1 MIPAPNQLPVAETPE
16 VDALLAAGAVCAI
29 GVSGGRD
36 SQACALATH
45 EYLNAIGH
53 IGPRV
58 LVHADLGRVE
68 WRDSLPVCERLAE
81 YLDYELLIARRAAGD
96 MLARWQG
103 RWAANLGR
111 YQQLE
116 CVKLVLPWST
126 PSMRFCTSEL
136 KSAPIASELRK
147 RFPGLP
153 IVSATGVRREES
165 PARQRMPV
173 SAPMAKLER
182 KNAPGLSWNPI
193 IEWKAGDVMAIIQ
206 RHNLSLHEA
215 YTIYGTSR
223 VSCAYC
229 IMSSEADL
237 LAASTCADNADLYR
251 EMVELECVST
261 FAFQGSRWLS
271 DVAPQLLSADQRD
284 RATAAK
290 VAASARQEAEA
301 RIPRHLLYSPG
312 WPHAIPN
319 QSDAELLADVRRDV
333 AAAVGIDIEYTTAGA
348 IQERYE
354 VLIRTKKASPT
365 TVTGLSAHLVFAVDS
380 NRRCAMNPESHELE
394 GATS

>member
-1 MIPAPNQLPVAETPE
+1 MIPASNQPPVSQTLE
-16 VDALLAAGAVCAI
+16 VDALLAIGAVCAI

-53 IGPRV
+53 TGPRV

-68 WRDSLPVCERLAE
+68 WRDSLPVCERLAA
-81 YLDYELLIARRAAGD
+81 YLNYELLTARRAAGD

-103 RWAANLGR
+103 RWAANLDR

-136 KSAPIASELRK
+136 KSAPIASTLRK

-153 IVSATGVRREES
+153 IVSVTGVRREES
-165 PARQRMPV
+165 AKRQRMPV
-173 SAPMAKLER
+173 AAPMAKLER
-182 KNAPGLSWNPI
+182 RNAPGFSWNPI
-193 IEWKAGDVMAIIQ
+193 IEWKAGDVMTIIQ
-206 RHNLSLHEA
+206 RHNLALHEA
-215 YTIYGTSR
+215 YTVYGTSR

-237 LAASTCADNADLYR
+237 QAASTCGDNAELYR

-261 FAFQGSRWLS
+261 FAFQGSRWLA
-271 DVAPQLLSADQRD
+271 DVAPQLLSADLRD

-290 VAASARQEAEA
+290 VAAIARQEAEA
-301 RIPRHLLYSPG
+301 RIPVHLLYSPG
-312 WPHAIPN
+312 WPHAVPN
-319 QSDAELLADVRRDV
+319 LQDAELLAQARREV
-333 AAAVGIDIEYTTAGA
+333 AAAVGIEIEYTTAGA
-348 IQERYE
+348 IHERYE
-354 VLIRTKKASPT
+354 ALIRTKKAHPT
-365 TVTGLSAHLVFAVDS
+365 TVAGLSGQRIAPLQTVA
-380 NRRCAMNPESHELE
+380 
-394 GATS
+394 G

>member
-1 MIPAPNQLPVAETPE
+1 MMPASIQPPVAQTPE
-16 VDALLAAGAVCAI
+16 IDALLAAGAVCAI

-53 IGPRV
+53 TGPRV
-58 LVHADLGRVE
+58 LIHADLGRVE
-68 WRDSLPVCERLAE
+68 WRDSLPVCERLAA
-81 YLDYELLIARRAAGD
+81 YLNYELLIARRAAGD

-111 YQQLE
+111 YRQLE

-136 KSAPIASELRK
+136 KSAPISSKLRK

-165 PARQRMPV
+165 AARQRMPV

-182 KNAPGLSWNPI
+182 KKAPGFSWNPI
-193 IEWKAGDVMAIIQ
+193 IEWKAADVMAIVK
-206 RHNLSLHEA
+206 RHNLALHEA

-229 IMSSEADL
+229 IMSSEADM
-237 LAASTCADNADLYR
+237 LAASTCMDNAGLYR
-251 EMVELECVST
+251 EMVALECEST
-261 FAFQGSRWLS
+261 FAFQGNRWLA
-271 DVAPQLLSADQRD
+271 DVAPQLLFPEMRERVA
-284 RATAAK
+284 AAK
-290 VAASARQEAEA
+290 VSAIARQGAEA
-301 RIPRHLLYSPG
+301 RIPRHMLYSPG
-312 WPHAIPN
+312 WPHVVPN
-319 QSDAELLADVRRDV
+319 QTDAELLADVRRDV
-333 AAAVGIDIEYTTAGA
+333 ALAVGIDIEYMTAGT
-348 IQERYE
+348 IQERFE
-354 VLIRTKKASPT
+354 ALIRAKKAHP
-365 TVTGLSAHLVFAVDS
+365 VTATGSSGHSLLMFDANQCCASDDGAHE
-380 NRRCAMNPESHELE
+380 PE
-394 GATS
+394 GAIA